1 MELLGRFK
9 NKLIVLSGIT
19 SVLLIT
25 SCSNETEQPTEN
37 IVQPKV
43 EVKKTPTPNFNA
55 DSAYSF
61 VQAQIDFGPRVPGT
75 PAHAKC
81 ADYLSAKLKSYG
93 FEVIIQNGTVT
104 TFDKKKFNLK
114 NIIGS
119 FKPELQSRILLC
131 SHWDT
136 RPWTDEDTKDAD
148 KPFDSANDGPSGVGV
163 ALEVARQVS
172 LANPNIGV
180 DIIYFDLED
189 WGTSG
194 DNDSWCLGSQY
205 WSKNLHKPNY
215 SANFGILM
223 DMVGAPNAMFPKEG
237 NSVELASAA
246 VEKVW
251 KAANDIG
258 YGNYFVSQT
267 RHFVGTD
274 DHLPVNKAGIPCID
288 IIEYNQATGGF
299 GEYHHTHKDNMDVI
313 DRNTLKAVGQT
324 LLEVIYSEK

>member
-1 MELLGRFK
+1 
-9 NKLIVLSGIT
+9 
-19 SVLLIT
+19 
-25 SCSNETEQPTEN
+25 
-37 IVQPKV
+37 
-43 EVKKTPTPNFNA
+43 
-55 DSAYSF
+55 
-61 VQAQIDFGPRVPGT
+61 VPGT

-93 FEVIIQNGTVT
+93 FEVIVQNGTVT

-136 RPWTDEDTKDAD
+136 RPWADEDTKDAD

-172 LANPNIGV
+172 IANPNIGV

-215 SANFGILM
+215 YANFGILM